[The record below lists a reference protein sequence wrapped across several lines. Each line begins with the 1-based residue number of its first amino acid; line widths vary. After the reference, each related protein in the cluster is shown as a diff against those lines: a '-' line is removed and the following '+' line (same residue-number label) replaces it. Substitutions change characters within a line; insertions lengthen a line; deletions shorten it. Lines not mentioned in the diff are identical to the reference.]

1 MDSWP
6 HQSWWQNSNWLW
18 WRLSLPSHVEFW
30 TDFFCQ
36 VIKEELQYHL
46 LIQSVLLAVQS
57 WVSLPDVSTP
67 LGTGASVQRALSGEC
82 PALGFGDAAL
92 RGWDCLLF
100 NRCYVW
106 KTLFGFKFLVCCFL
120 RTCNWDPA
128 ITEIN
133 NNNHFDFTE
142 AVSKTSFRK
151 LEGWENGWVP
161 WSKVY

>member
-6 HQSWWQNSNWLW
+6 HQSWWQNSSWLW
-18 WRLSLPSHVEFW
+18 WNLNLPSRVEFG

-36 VIKEELQYHL
+36 VIKEDCQYYP

-57 WVSLPDVSTP
+57 WVSLSDVSTP
-67 LGTGASVQRALSGEC
+67 LGTGASVQHALSGKS

-92 RGWDCLLF
+92 TGWDCLLF
-100 NRCYVW
+100 NRCCVG
-106 KTLFGFKFLVCCFL
+106 KTPFGFKFLVRCFL
-120 RTCNWDPA
+120 RSHNWDPG

-133 NNNHFDFTE
+133 KNNHFDFTE

-151 LEGWENGWVP
+151 LEGRENGCVP
-161 WSKVY
+161 